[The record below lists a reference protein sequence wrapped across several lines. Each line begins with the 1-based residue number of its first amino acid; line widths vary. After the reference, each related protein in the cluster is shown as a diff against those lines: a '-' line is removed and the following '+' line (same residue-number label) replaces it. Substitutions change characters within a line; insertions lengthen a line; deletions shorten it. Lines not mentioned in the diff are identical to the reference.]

1 MPAIKLIAVPIN
13 RPNSGII
20 GIPQYLAG
28 RDIAL

>member
-1 MPAIKLIAVPIN
+1 MPTIKLTAVAIN
-13 RPNSGII
+13 RPNSGMI